1 MAASRVPTMSATFER
16 DLQEKTNE
24 YDRRVLQRTIV
35 YLPFAGG
42 QSLWVQVRQL
52 EAGEEGLD
60 GRRRV
65 AIGSSVA
72 HRQLHP
78 GESLLHGWASVPR
91 GVIDQNR

>member
-1 MAASRVPTMSATFER
+1 MSATFER
-16 DLQEKTNE
+16 DLQKRMNE
-24 YDRRVLQRTIV
+24 YDRRVLRLTIV

-42 QSLWVQVRQL
+42 QPLWVQVRQL

-72 HRQLHP
+72 DRQLHP